1 MISPA
6 QCRAG
11 RALLAWSQED
21 LEKRSAVNKRTI
33 AEFEREGR
41 GQLQAKIELQI
52 RSAFTEAGVELI
64 EQNGGGDGVRFVRPM
79 PRFVRLFRRDD
90 VTYRNWVAF
99 AFDYKGERHTAFV
112 KYDALGIEDPERQ
125 DPIEIFDANRG
136 KILQCAAQKFD
147 ANDLDPEGRVLI
159 QAGDL
164 TL

>member
-6 QCRAG
+6 QCRAA
-11 RALLAWSQED
+11 RALLTWSQED
-21 LEKRSAVNKRTI
+21 LERRSGVAKRTI

-64 EQNGGGDGVRFVRPM
+64 EQNGGGDGARFVRPM

-99 AFDYKGERHTAFV
+99 AFDYKGERRTAFV
-112 KYDALGIEDPERQ
+112 KYEALGVDDPKHQ

-147 ANDLDPEGRVLI
+147 ANDLGPRGQALI
-159 QAGDL
+159 QANDL